1 MNVQDYI
8 KYPRPQLRR
17 EAFLVLDGEWK
28 LNDGLV
34 RVPYPPQSVLS
45 GYTGDVPEEFV
56 YTKEF
61 RIPKDFLKEKFIL
74 HFGAVD
80 QCCTVK
86 VNGIN
91 VGEHC
96 GGYTAFSLDISEAI
110 NRDADNLLEVKV
122 KDSLSTE
129 YSYGKQTKK
138 PGGMWYTPVSGI
150 WQSVWIENVP
160 ANYIANVKITPKLD
174 RINLQIE
181 STFEF
186 LQMIIDIKMPDGTL
200 LHQEIEQSDSE
211 IIIPNPV
218 NWTAQNPYLY
228 EFSLKADEDLVEGY
242 FALRTIVIKDVN
254 GIKRVVLND
263 EPV

>member
-150 WQSVWIENVP
+150 WQSVWIENVSE
-160 ANYIANVKITPKLD
+160 NYIERLKITPKKD
-174 RINLQIE
+174 RIIV
-181 STFEF
+181 
-186 LQMIIDIKMPDGTL
+186 DIN
-200 LHQEIEQSDSE
+200 IF
-211 IIIPNPV
+211 IN
-218 NWTAQNPYLY
+218 
-228 EFSLKADEDLVEGY
+228 
-242 FALRTIVIKDVN
+242 
-254 GIKRVVLND
+254 
-263 EPV
+263 